1 MTRPTTLDAPPRP
14 ELRVGDRWTY
24 RIEDR
29 LRKARFEET
38 RRVVALD
45 AETVTC
51 EQRSDAPGYAGGRW
65 IYTREWNLLSR
76 PALAAPG
83 DTEEDAGRWVW
94 TPAFPLFRFPLTAGD
109 RATGE
114 ARVANAVTGTSN
126 LHRYERTVL
135 GRVAIR
141 VPIEGGPPSAVSPN
155 PTPATRPPV
164 GIRSREIALWRVRYV
179 ARVTVEG
186 SDPPVT
192 WLNEERYD
200 YAPSVNAVYSMT
212 HRVTGPDGT
221 ITRDAESVLLRYER
235 G

>member
-1 MTRPTTLDAPPRP
+1 MTRPTTPNVPPRP
-14 ELRVGDRWTY
+14 DLRVGDRWVY

-45 AETVTC
+45 AETITC

-94 TPAFPLFRFPLTAGD
+94 TPALPLFRFPLAAGD

-114 ARVANAVTGTSN
+114 ARVANAMTGTSN

-135 GRVAIR
+135 GPMRLREAA
-141 VPIEGGPPSAVSPN
+141 PDWTPPQPK
-155 PTPATRPPV
+155 PGERPPI
-164 GIRSREIALWRVRYV
+164 GMRSQAITVWRVRYV

-186 SDPPVT
+186 SDPPVA
-192 WLNEERYD
+192 WLNEETYD
-200 YAPSVNAVYSMT
+200 YAPNVNAVHAMT

>member
-1 MTRPTTLDAPPRP
+1 MTRPATLHTPARP
-14 ELRVGDRWTY
+14 ELRIGDRWTY
-24 RIEDR
+24 RIDDR
-29 LRKARFEET
+29 LRKAHYEET
-38 RRVVALD
+38 RSVVALD
-45 AETVTC
+45 GETITC
-51 EQRSDAPGYAGGRW
+51 EQQSDAPGYAGGRW

-94 TPAFPLFRFPLTAGD
+94 TPAFPLFRFPLVTGD
-109 RATGE
+109 RAAGE

-141 VPIEGGPPSAVSPN
+141 VPFGGGLPAAASPN
-155 PTPATRPPV
+155 PAPGAKPAV
-164 GIRSREIALWRVRYV
+164 GIRSREIEVWRVRYL

-200 YAPSVNAVYSMT
+200 YAPPVNAIHSMT
-212 HRVTGPDGT
+212 HRVTGPDGA
-221 ITRDAESVLLRYER
+221 ITRHAESVLLRYER

>member
-1 MTRPTTLDAPPRP
+1 MTRPTTLNAPPRP
-14 ELRVGDRWTY
+14 DLRVGDRWIY

-45 AETVTC
+45 AETITC

-94 TPAFPLFRFPLTAGD
+94 TPAFPLFRFPLAAGD

-114 ARVANAVTGTSN
+114 ARVANAVTGTTN

-135 GRVAIR
+135 GPVSLRKPAPDWVPPQPKPGERPAI
-141 VPIEGGPPSAVSPN
+141 
-155 PTPATRPPV
+155 
-164 GIRSREIALWRVRYV
+164 GIRSQTITIWRVRYV

-192 WLNEERYD
+192 WLNEETYD
-200 YAPSVNAVYSMT
+200 YAPSVNAVYAMT

-221 ITRDAESVLLRYER
+221 ITRDAASVLLRYEKSI
-235 G
+235 

>member
-1 MTRPTTLDAPPRP
+1 MSTRRSEPARP
-14 ELRVGDRWTY
+14 EPRVGDLWIY
-24 RIEDR
+24 RIDDR
-29 LRKARFEET
+29 LRKARFEEM
-38 RRVVALD
+38 RRVIAID
-45 AETVTC
+45 AETITC
-51 EQRSDAPGYAGGRW
+51 EQRSDAPGYASGRW

-94 TPAFPLFRFPLTAGD
+94 TPAFPLFRFPLVAGD
-109 RATGE
+109 RASGE

-126 LHRYERTVL
+126 LHRYERTIL
-135 GRVAIR
+135 GRVSLRA
-141 VPIEGGPPSAVSPN
+141 PMESGPAPASPPDTAPSS
-155 PTPATRPPV
+155 RPPI
-164 GIRSREIALWRVRYV
+164 GIRSREVAVWRVRYV

-200 YAPSVNAVYSMT
+200 YAPSVNAVYSMA

-221 ITRDAESVLLRYER
+221 ITRDAESVLLRHER
-235 G
+235 A